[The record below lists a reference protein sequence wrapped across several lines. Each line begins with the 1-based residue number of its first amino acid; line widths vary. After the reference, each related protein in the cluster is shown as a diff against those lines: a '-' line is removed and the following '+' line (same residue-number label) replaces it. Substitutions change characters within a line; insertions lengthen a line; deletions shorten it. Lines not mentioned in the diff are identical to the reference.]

1 MKHPTISRLE
11 RRSSNGANDRESERG
26 VTMVLVAT
34 ALVAIMAM
42 AALSID
48 VVTLYLANAESQRSA
63 DAAALA
69 AARILSI
76 YGVTGDP
83 TNSAGYWGTAT
94 AAATQVA
101 QNVANQNVVGGTV
114 PSSVLVTFP
123 QGGGPAFG
131 VNPIVQVQVQRS
143 NLPTFFSRIWG
154 NRSAIVSATATAEAF
169 NPSGSA
175 AYPAGMVTV
184 QPRCVKPWL
193 VGNGTPPNDY
203 VDPDSGAITNFGI
216 QLNYANGAAITVGS
230 RILLQPPG
238 PSYCTA
244 TDCLGARGKA
254 IAQNNYIAASVQPT
268 PVAVASGA
276 TGDLWQ
282 DAIAGCDQTTVYACG
297 TAGGA
302 TADLTVNLGKNNGDT
317 YNATQTLISSGDTI
331 VPTTY
336 PFQIRAGFSNPLVTA
351 GIVNDDDV
359 ISSSNSIATIPLI
372 DSRLLLP
379 PASTTPNVTV
389 VGFLQLF
396 IEQVDPTTG
405 IIHGTALN
413 VSGCG
418 TTGTTASVTGSSPVP
433 VRLISP

>member
-1 MKHPTISRLE
+1 
-11 RRSSNGANDRESERG
+11 
-26 VTMVLVAT
+26 MVLVAM
-34 ALVAIMAM
+34 AIVAIMAM

-63 DAAALA
+63 DAAALS
-69 AARILSI
+69 AARILSL

-83 TNSAGYWGTAT
+83 NNSAGYWGTAT

-101 QNVANQNVVGGTV
+101 QNVANQNIVGGTV
-114 PSSVLVTFP
+114 PSTVSVTFP

-143 NLPTFFSRIWG
+143 NLPTFFARIWG
-154 NRSAIVSATATAEAF
+154 TRSAIVSATATAEAF

-193 VGNGTPPNDY
+193 VANGTKY
-203 VDPDSGAITNFGI
+203 VNPTTGAITTPGI
-216 QLNYANGAAITVGS
+216 QLNYSGGGVIGSHVTFLNSAACTGAT
-230 RILLQPPG
+230 
-238 PSYCTA
+238 
-244 TDCLGARGKA
+244 CLGAENST
-254 IAQNNYIAASVQPT
+254 IMQDQYIPANVQGA

-276 TGDLWQ
+276 TGDPWQ
-282 DAIAGCDQTTVYACG
+282 QAIGGCDQTTVYACG

-302 TADLTVNLGKNNGDT
+302 QAYLLANLGTSGDT
-317 YNATQTLISSGDTI
+317 YDATQALINGSGNDSI

-336 PFQIRAGFSNPLVTA
+336 PFQIRAGFTNPLVSS

-359 ISSSNSIATIPLI
+359 ITSSNSVVTIPLM
-372 DSRLLLP
+372 DNTLRMP
-379 PASTTPNVTV
+379 PANNTPNVTV

-396 IEQVDPTTG
+396 IEQVLPN
-405 IIHGTALN
+405 GTINGTVLN

-433 VRLISP
+433 VRLISYP